1 MSTSKEIFCND
12 GMARRKGSR
21 QGGLS
26 ANEGALAGGAT
37 SAKKEPLGLNSLTD
51 PLPFHLT
58 TLIKP
63 QIISSMK
70 KVAVGSLN
78 PVKIAS
84 VKNAFTTAFP
94 QESWEFVGID
104 VSSGVSHQ
112 PLSEIETIT
121 GARNRAHKALQDIQA
136 DFGVGLEGGMNQ
148 IDGKWFDCGW
158 IVVVDAS
165 GIEGMASSVRMS
177 VPEKFIKIIRNGKE
191 LGHATDELFDTENSK
206 QDIGYFG
213 LMTNGHLTREKEY
226 TDAVIA
232 ALTKFLHPH
241 LF

>member
-1 MSTSKEIFCND
+1 
-12 GMARRKGSR
+12 
-21 QGGLS
+21 
-26 ANEGALAGGAT
+26 
-37 SAKKEPLGLNSLTD
+37 
-51 PLPFHLT
+51 
-58 TLIKP
+58 
-63 QIISSMK
+63 MK
-70 KVAVGSLN
+70 KVAVGSQN

-84 VKNAFTTAFP
+84 VKNAFTAAFP
-94 QESWEFVGID
+94 EETWEIVGTD

-121 GARNRAHKALQDIQA
+121 GARNRAREALEAAQA

-148 IDGKWFDCGW
+148 IEGKWFDCGW
-158 IVVVDAS
+158 IVVVDKN
-165 GIEGMASSVRMS
+165 GNEGMASSVRMS
-177 VPEKFIKIIRNGKE
+177 VPQKFIDIIESGKE
-191 LGHATDELFDTENSK
+191 LGHATDMLFDTENSK

-232 ALTKFLHPH
+232 ALAKFLHPH